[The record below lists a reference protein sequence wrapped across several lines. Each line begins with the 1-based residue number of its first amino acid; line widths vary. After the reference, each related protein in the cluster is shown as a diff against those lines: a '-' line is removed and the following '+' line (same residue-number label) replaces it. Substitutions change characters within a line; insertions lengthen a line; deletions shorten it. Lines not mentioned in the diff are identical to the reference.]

1 MLLSHMVVGLST
13 RKKRMIKV
21 YVFIAIFGLLST
33 VVFGVYREYNDM
45 KDRIE
50 TLRENNV
57 KLKIVAEEN
66 QKALEQAQE
75 FATEMNERNQELQV
89 GLQEA
94 EVYTDKLRGKLQ
106 RHDLTLLSL
115 KKPGMIE
122 TRVNNAT
129 KKVWNEIETI
139 SGAASTTSN

>member
-1 MLLSHMVVGLST
+1 
-13 RKKRMIKV
+13 MIKV

-50 TLRENNV
+50 ILRENNV

-75 FATEMNERNQELQV
+75 FATDMNERNQELQV

>member
-1 MLLSHMVVGLST
+1 
-13 RKKRMIKV
+13 MIKL
-21 YVFIAIFGLLST
+21 YAFILIFGLIGT
-33 VVFGVYREYNDM
+33 VGFGVYREYNDM
-45 KDRIE
+45 KQRIE

-75 FATEMNERNQELQV
+75 FAVDMGERNSELQV
-89 GLQEA
+89 NLQKA

-115 KKPGMIE
+115 KKPGLIE
-122 TRVNNAT
+122 KRVNNAT
-129 KKVWNEIETI
+129 KKVWDDIETI
-139 SGAASTTSN
+139 SGADSTSTSN

>member
-1 MLLSHMVVGLST
+1 
-13 RKKRMIKV
+13 MIKV

-66 QKALEQAQE
+66 QKALEQAQQ

-129 KKVWNEIETI
+129 KKVWDEIEII

>member
-1 MLLSHMVVGLST
+1 
-13 RKKRMIKV
+13 MIKV

-50 TLRENNV
+50 ILRENNV

>member
-1 MLLSHMVVGLST
+1 
-13 RKKRMIKV
+13 MIKV

-115 KKPGMIE
+115 QKPGLIE

>member
-1 MLLSHMVVGLST
+1 
-13 RKKRMIKV
+13 
-21 YVFIAIFGLLST
+21 VFIAIFGLLST

-50 TLRENNV
+50 ILRENNV

>member
-1 MLLSHMVVGLST
+1 
-13 RKKRMIKV
+13 
-21 YVFIAIFGLLST
+21 VFIAIFGLLST

>member
-1 MLLSHMVVGLST
+1 
-13 RKKRMIKV
+13 MIKL
-21 YVFIAIFGLLST
+21 YAFILIFGLLGT
-33 VVFGVYREYNDM
+33 VGFGVYREYNDM
-45 KDRIE
+45 KQRIE

-75 FATEMNERNQELQV
+75 FAVEMGERNSELQV
-89 GLQEA
+89 NLQEA

-106 RHDLTLLSL
+106 RHDLSLLSL

-122 TRVNNAT
+122 KRVNNAT
-129 KKVWNEIETI
+129 KKVWDEIETI
-139 SGAASTTSN
+139 SGAVSTTTSN

>member
-1 MLLSHMVVGLST
+1 
-13 RKKRMIKV
+13 
-21 YVFIAIFGLLST
+21 VFIAIFGLLST

-50 TLRENNV
+50 ILRENNV

-75 FATEMNERNQELQV
+75 FATDMNERNQELQV

-129 KKVWNEIETI
+129 KQVWNEIETI

>member
-1 MLLSHMVVGLST
+1 
-13 RKKRMIKV
+13 MIKV
-21 YVFIAIFGLLST
+21 YLFIFIFGLVGT
-33 VVFGVYREYNDM
+33 VAFGAYREYNDM
-45 KDRIE
+45 KERIQ

-57 KLKIVAEEN
+57 KLKLVAEEN
-66 QKALEQAQE
+66 QKALEEVQLFAQE
-75 FATEMNERNQELQV
+75 MTERNQELQI

-94 EVYTDKLRGKLQ
+94 EVYTDKLRSKLQ

-139 SGAASTTSN
+139 TGAAATSASTSN

>member
-1 MLLSHMVVGLST
+1 
-13 RKKRMIKV
+13 
-21 YVFIAIFGLLST
+21 
-33 VVFGVYREYNDM
+33 M
-45 KDRIE
+45 KQRIE

-75 FATEMNERNQELQV
+75 FAVEMGERNSELQV
-89 GLQEA
+89 NLQEA

-106 RHDLTLLSL
+106 RHDLSLLSL

-122 TRVNNAT
+122 KRVNNAT
-129 KKVWNEIETI
+129 KKVWDDIETI
-139 SGAASTTSN
+139 SGAVSTTTSN

>member
-1 MLLSHMVVGLST
+1 
-13 RKKRMIKV
+13 MIKV

>member
-1 MLLSHMVVGLST
+1 MVVGLST
-13 RKKRMIKV
+13 RKKIMIKV

-50 TLRENNV
+50 ILRENNV

>member
-1 MLLSHMVVGLST
+1 
-13 RKKRMIKV
+13 MIKV
-21 YVFIAIFGLLST
+21 YLFIFIFGLVGT
-33 VVFGVYREYNDM
+33 VVFGAYREYNDM
-45 KDRIE
+45 KERIQ

-57 KLKIVAEEN
+57 KLKLVAEEN
-66 QKALEQAQE
+66 QKALEEVQLFAQE
-75 FATEMNERNQELQV
+75 MTERNQELQI

-94 EVYTDKLRGKLQ
+94 EVYTDKLRSKLQ

-139 SGAASTTSN
+139 TGAAATSASTSN

>member
-1 MLLSHMVVGLST
+1 
-13 RKKRMIKV
+13 
-21 YVFIAIFGLLST
+21 VFIAIFGLLST

-75 FATEMNERNQELQV
+75 FATDMNERNQELQV

>member
-1 MLLSHMVVGLST
+1 
-13 RKKRMIKV
+13 MIKL
-21 YVFIAIFGLLST
+21 YAFILIFGLLGT
-33 VVFGVYREYNDM
+33 VGFGVYREYNDM
-45 KDRIE
+45 KQRIE

-75 FATEMNERNQELQV
+75 FAVEMGERNSELQV
-89 GLQEA
+89 NLQEA

-122 TRVNNAT
+122 KRVNNAT

-139 SGAASTTSN
+139 SGAGSTSTSN

>member
-1 MLLSHMVVGLST
+1 
-13 RKKRMIKV
+13 MIKV

-57 KLKIVAEEN
+57 KLKLVAEEN

-115 KKPGMIE
+115 KKPGLIE

>member
-1 MLLSHMVVGLST
+1 
-13 RKKRMIKV
+13 MIKV

-57 KLKIVAEEN
+57 KLKLVAEEN
-66 QKALEQAQE
+66 QKALEEAQLFAQE
-75 FATEMNERNQELQV
+75 MTERNQELQI

-94 EVYTDKLRGKLQ
+94 EVYTDNLRSKLQ

-139 SGAASTTSN
+139 SGAAATSASTSN

>member
-1 MLLSHMVVGLST
+1 
-13 RKKRMIKV
+13 MIKL
-21 YVFIAIFGLLST
+21 YAFILIFGLLGT
-33 VVFGVYREYNDM
+33 VGFGVYREYNDM
-45 KDRIE
+45 KQRIE

-75 FATEMNERNQELQV
+75 FAVEMGERNSELQV
-89 GLQEA
+89 NLQEA

-106 RHDLTLLSL
+106 RHDLSLLSL

-122 TRVNNAT
+122 KRVNNAT
-129 KKVWNEIETI
+129 QKVWDDIETI
-139 SGAASTTSN
+139 SGAVSTTTSN

>member
-1 MLLSHMVVGLST
+1 
-13 RKKRMIKV
+13 MIKV

-57 KLKIVAEEN
+57 KLKLVAEEN
-66 QKALEQAQE
+66 QKALEEAQLFAQE
-75 FATEMNERNQELQV
+75 MTERNQELQI

-115 KKPGMIE
+115 QKPGLIE
-122 TRVNNAT
+122 KRVNNAT

-139 SGAASTTSN
+139 TGAAATSASTSN

>member
-1 MLLSHMVVGLST
+1 L
-13 RKKRMIKV
+13 
-21 YVFIAIFGLLST
+21 FIFIFGL
-33 VVFGVYREYNDM
+33 VGAVAFGVYREYNDM
-45 KDRIE
+45 KERIQ

-57 KLKIVAEEN
+57 KLKLVAEEN
-66 QKALEQAQE
+66 QKALEEAQLFAQE
-75 FATEMNERNQELQV
+75 MTERNQELQI

-94 EVYTDKLRGKLQ
+94 EVYTDNLRSKLQ

-139 SGAASTTSN
+139 SGAAATSASTSN

>member
-1 MLLSHMVVGLST
+1 
-13 RKKRMIKV
+13 MIKV
-21 YVFIAIFGLLST
+21 YLFIFIFGLVGT
-33 VVFGVYREYNDM
+33 VAFGVYREYNDM
-45 KDRIE
+45 KERIQ

-57 KLKIVAEEN
+57 KLKLVAEEN
-66 QKALEQAQE
+66 QKALEEVQLFAQE
-75 FATEMNERNQELQV
+75 MTERNQELQI

-94 EVYTDKLRGKLQ
+94 EVYTDKLRSKLQ

-139 SGAASTTSN
+139 TGAAATSASTSN

>member
-1 MLLSHMVVGLST
+1 
-13 RKKRMIKV
+13 MIKV
-21 YVFIAIFGLLST
+21 YLFIFIFGLVGT

-66 QKALEQAQE
+66 QKALEQAQQ

-129 KKVWNEIETI
+129 KKVWDEIEII

>member
-1 MLLSHMVVGLST
+1 
-13 RKKRMIKV
+13 MIKV

-115 KKPGMIE
+115 KKPGLIE

-129 KKVWNEIETI
+129 KKVWDEIETI

>member
-1 MLLSHMVVGLST
+1 
-13 RKKRMIKV
+13 MIRV
-21 YVFIAIFGLLST
+21 YLFIFIFGL
-33 VVFGVYREYNDM
+33 VGAVAFGVYREYNDM
-45 KDRIE
+45 KERIQ

-57 KLKIVAEEN
+57 KLKLVAEEN
-66 QKALEQAQE
+66 QKALEEAQLFAQE
-75 FATEMNERNQELQV
+75 MTERNQELQI

-94 EVYTDKLRGKLQ
+94 EVYTDNLRSKLQ

-139 SGAASTTSN
+139 SGAAATSASTSN

>member
-1 MLLSHMVVGLST
+1 
-13 RKKRMIKV
+13 MIKV
-21 YVFIAIFGLLST
+21 YLFIFIFGLVGT
-33 VVFGVYREYNDM
+33 VAFGVYREYNDM
-45 KDRIE
+45 KERIQ

-66 QKALEQAQE
+66 QKALEEAQQ

-94 EVYTDKLRGKLQ
+94 EVYTDKLRSKLQ

-115 KKPGMIE
+115 KKPGLIE

-139 SGAASTTSN
+139 SGAVSTASN

>member
-1 MLLSHMVVGLST
+1 
-13 RKKRMIKV
+13 MIKV

-115 KKPGMIE
+115 KKPGLIE

>member
-1 MLLSHMVVGLST
+1 
-13 RKKRMIKV
+13 MIKV

-75 FATEMNERNQELQV
+75 FATDMNERNQELQV

>member
-1 MLLSHMVVGLST
+1 
-13 RKKRMIKV
+13 MIKF
-21 YVFIAIFGLLST
+21 YAFILIFGLIGT
-33 VVFGVYREYNDM
+33 VGFGAYREYNDM
-45 KDRIE
+45 KQRIE

-75 FATEMNERNQELQV
+75 FAVEMGERNSELHV
-89 GLQEA
+89 NLQKA

-115 KKPGMIE
+115 KKPGLIE
-122 TRVNNAT
+122 KRVNNAT
-129 KKVWNEIETI
+129 QKVWDEIESI
-139 SGAASTTSN
+139 SGADSTSTSN

>member
-13 RKKRMIKV
+13 RKKIMIKV

>member
-1 MLLSHMVVGLST
+1 
-13 RKKRMIKV
+13 MIKV
-21 YVFIAIFGLLST
+21 YLFIFIFGLVGT

-122 TRVNNAT
+122 TRVNNAN
-129 KKVWNEIETI
+129 KKVWDEIETI

>member
-1 MLLSHMVVGLST
+1 
-13 RKKRMIKV
+13 MIKF
-21 YVFIAIFGLLST
+21 YAFILIFGLIGT
-33 VVFGVYREYNDM
+33 VGFGAYREYNDM
-45 KDRIE
+45 KQRIE

-75 FATEMNERNQELQV
+75 FAVEMGERNSELHV
-89 GLQEA
+89 NLQKA

-115 KKPGMIE
+115 KKPGLIE
-122 TRVNNAT
+122 KRVNNAT
-129 KKVWNEIETI
+129 QKVWDEIETI
-139 SGAASTTSN
+139 SGADSTSTSN

>member
-1 MLLSHMVVGLST
+1 
-13 RKKRMIKV
+13 MIKL
-21 YVFIAIFGLLST
+21 YAFILIFGLLGT
-33 VVFGVYREYNDM
+33 VGFGVYREYNDM
-45 KDRIE
+45 KQRIE

-75 FATEMNERNQELQV
+75 FAVEMGERNSELQV
-89 GLQEA
+89 NLQEA

-106 RHDLTLLSL
+106 RHDLSLLSL

-122 TRVNNAT
+122 KRVNNAT
-129 KKVWNEIETI
+129 KKVWDDIETI
-139 SGAASTTSN
+139 SGAVSTTTSN

>member
-1 MLLSHMVVGLST
+1 
-13 RKKRMIKV
+13 MIRV
-21 YVFIAIFGLLST
+21 YLFIFIFGLVGT
-33 VVFGVYREYNDM
+33 VAFGVYREYNDM
-45 KDRIE
+45 KERIQ

-66 QKALEQAQE
+66 QKALEEAQQ

-94 EVYTDKLRGKLQ
+94 EVYTDKLRSKLQ

-115 KKPGMIE
+115 KKPGLIE

-139 SGAASTTSN
+139 SGAASTASN

>member
-1 MLLSHMVVGLST
+1 LI
-13 RKKRMIKV
+13 RV
-21 YVFIAIFGLLST
+21 YLFIFIFGL
-33 VVFGVYREYNDM
+33 VGAVAFGVYREYNDM
-45 KDRIE
+45 KERIQ

-57 KLKIVAEEN
+57 KLKLVAEEN
-66 QKALEQAQE
+66 QKALEEAQLFAQE
-75 FATEMNERNQELQV
+75 MTERNQELQI

-94 EVYTDKLRGKLQ
+94 EVYTDNLRSKLQ

-139 SGAASTTSN
+139 SGAAATSASTSN